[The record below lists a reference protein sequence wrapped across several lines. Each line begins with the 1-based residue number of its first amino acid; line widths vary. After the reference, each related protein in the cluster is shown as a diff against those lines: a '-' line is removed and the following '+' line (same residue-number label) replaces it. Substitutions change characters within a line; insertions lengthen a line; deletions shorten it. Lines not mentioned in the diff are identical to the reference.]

1 MRQGY
6 YKLPLRL
13 DRFFEENGG
22 QLDQCSELESID
34 QHIEMLLT
42 TCPGEHHFDS
52 DFGCRIWDLDFQVIS
67 SFEQWEKQFK
77 QFVRDSIVR
86 YETRLTDV
94 ALDIHLREIVKEE
107 RSNCSITV
115 RKRAD
120 IYVTARLISTD
131 EPVRLKYTLY
141 LGPLSNE

>member
-1 MRQGY
+1 MKQGY

-13 DRFFEENGG
+13 SSFFEANGG
-22 QLDQCSELESID
+22 QLDKCSELESID

-52 DFGCRIWDLDFQVIS
+52 DFGCRIWELDFQVIAS
-67 SFEQWEKQFK
+67 LEQWEKLFK
-77 QFVRDSIVR
+77 QYIHESIVR
-86 YETRLTDV
+86 YETRLTNLS
-94 ALDIHLREIVKEE
+94 LDIYLREVVKEE
-107 RSNCSITV
+107 RANCSMAV

-120 IYVTARLISTD
+120 VYVTAQLISTD
-131 EPVRLKYTLY
+131 EPIKLRYTLY